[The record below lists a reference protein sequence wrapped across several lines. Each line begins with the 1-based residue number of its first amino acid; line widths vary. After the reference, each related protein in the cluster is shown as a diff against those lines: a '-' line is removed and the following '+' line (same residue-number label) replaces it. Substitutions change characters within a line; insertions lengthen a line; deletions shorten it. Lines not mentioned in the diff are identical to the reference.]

1 MPAKTTKVT
10 KSLVPYEAGVAIV
23 TPLDANKR
31 PDYIRSVATQYN
43 FMQST
48 QMSETRTT
56 EELENGNGQNK
67 TLVTGVTYNL
77 SVVANALN
85 IVFHN
90 TVAGRIET
98 LPDKTLVMDEFTWFL
113 PSVAPE
119 EGLTITFGV
128 DGDQPKEPA
137 ADENGDYWFIVEDS
151 YGNPL
156 VRLDTPE
163 FGAYSWDKDLKQL
176 RFSDEYA
183 GAAIRV
189 IYRYTSTNSIRYDS
203 NPILSQPE
211 FQIDI
216 FGVTVDAETDKKFKV
231 HERLL
236 RATQTGDLS
245 GMATQKSRSAPI
257 TYTFQSAPVP
267 SGTSVYTIT
276 YTPLD
281 DDGDGTGT
289 GATNWVNGGDDK
301 FGTSTL

>member
-1 MPAKTTKVT
+1 MPAKTTTVT

-23 TPLDANKR
+23 TPLNANKQ

-77 SVVANALN
+77 SVVSNALN

-90 TVAGRIET
+90 TVAGRLET
-98 LPDKTLVMDEFTWFL
+98 LPEKTLVMDEFTWVL
-113 PSVAPE
+113 PDAPD
-119 EGLTITFGV
+119 EGLTISFGTGK
-128 DGDQPKEPA
+128 DHEIEPA
-137 ADENGDYWFIVEDS
+137 PDDNGEYWFIVEDS

-156 VRLDTPE
+156 VRLDTAE
-163 FGAYSWDKDLKQL
+163 FGAYSWDADTKVL
-176 RFSDEYA
+176 RFVDEYA

-189 IYRYTSTNSIRYDS
+189 IYRYASSNSIRYDS

-216 FGVTVDAETDKKFKV
+216 YGITVDAETDKKFKV

-276 YTPLD
+276 YTPID
-281 DDGDGTGT
+281 DDGTDTGVGTE
-289 GATNWVNGGDDK
+289 NWVNGGDDK
-301 FGTSTL
+301 FDKLP